1 MTPSILMASRARLG
15 MALCHVRKE
24 HVCALIIR
32 LDKDLSSE
40 AVEASDFVSRS
51 FDSLLLKGSPYI
63 SH

>member
-1 MTPSILMASRARLG
+1 M
-15 MALCHVRKE
+15 CV
-24 HVCALIIR
+24 LIIR

>member
-1 MTPSILMASRARLG
+1 M
-15 MALCHVRKE
+15 
-24 HVCALIIR
+24 CALIIR

-40 AVEASDFVSRS
+40 AVEASDFVSRA